1 MGESDLHSF
10 LKKVG
15 AAFLL
20 NQGCFLVDTEVPLTR
35 FGQRRLGEL
44 DDHHIIDVCGV
55 GERLSRAP
63 RALTL
68 EEGLGGYKCEVVENV
83 LRGVEVKIS
92 RSDFRGGLICSGCN
106 YHYVLTPMRLVSP
119 WEVPRGVGL
128 IEFNRYK
135 FSAENIEEGR
145 IRLRGVK
152 VVRKPTFRSVYHYQV
167 DNATAHIIR
176 KTSEQA
182 MKDALQEILK
192 AAPPLVYSAN

>member
-1 MGESDLHSF
+1 MVESELHGF

-35 FGQRRLGEL
+35 FGQRRHGEL
-44 DDHHIIDVCGV
+44 DDHHVIDVCGV

-63 RALTL
+63 RTLTL
-68 EEGLGGYKCEVVENV
+68 EEGLGSYDCEVAENV
-83 LRGVEVKIS
+83 LRGVEVKVS

-128 IEFNRYK
+128 VEFNRYK
-135 FSAENIEEGR
+135 FSAEPTEEGR
-145 IRLRGVK
+145 IRFRGLR
-152 VVRKPTFRSVYHYQV
+152 VVRKPTFRRVNHYQV

-176 KTSEQA
+176 QTSEQA
-182 MKDALQEILK
+182 MNEVLQGIME
-192 AAPPLVYSAN
+192 AAPALIYPAA